1 MSRRL
6 LTIFSILIILIFPCY
21 ADGVLAGKVS
31 SNDGPLS
38 FVNIGMKGYNIGTY
52 SDEQGQFR
60 LEDIP
65 VGKHTIQ
72 FSFVGFKTQEK
83 SFEIKE
89 GLEHTLNII
98 LEKSFEQLEEIIISG
113 ARIEQKRSDAAVI
126 VGVIDKKSLE
136 RVQANSLSEG
146 LNFQSGLRMET
157 DCQTCGYSQLRMNG
171 LGGAYSMILID
182 SRPIFSSLMG
192 LYGLEMMPTNLV
204 ERIEVVRGGGSALY
218 GSSAIAGTVNII
230 TKEPTSDY
238 LNLNATGGIIDN
250 QSFESN
256 LNASIS
262 KVFDKAGM
270 TLQVSRNGREAY
282 DANSDGFSELPKL
295 QGLNFGLNTFYKAG
309 KYSTFGFNI
318 SNINEYRRGGNKIDE
333 PAHKSDQAEERT
345 HNILLGGLN
354 FKTAMPGINSSTSI
368 YLSGQKTT
376 RKHYTGIDQADAY
389 GNTLGQTI
397 MGGFQYNYLSKSHTI
412 TIGTEYLYDYVND
425 EIALYNYLIDQ
436 QTNQLGV
443 FAQDDWKISPKFTML
458 AGLRMDKH
466 SMMEKLVFNPRVS
479 LLYKPFDFTQLR
491 ASYSTGYRAPQAFD
505 TDLHI
510 AFAGGGVSIIQLDP
524 ELTEETSGS
533 YSFSLNYDR
542 PSEKYIYGFTIDAFH
557 TRLNDAFIL
566 EDYGVDNLGN
576 MILLKKNGG
585 GSIVQGLTLEGRVNY
600 NDYIEL
606 DLGMTFQHSNY
617 DEPVQWSSE
626 LEGTTEYMRTPNDY
640 GYYTLEIT
648 PADRFSISLSG
659 IYTGSMLIP
668 HFGGAPG
675 VTNDQVI
682 SSQTF
687 FEQGIKM
694 SYEIPITSIKQG
706 LKFFGGVKNIFNSY
720 QDDFDIGRYRDSN
733 FVYGPARPRSIFFG
747 MRIQTL

>member
-1 MSRRL
+1 M
-6 LTIFSILIILIFPCY
+6 
-21 ADGVLAGKVS
+21 
-31 SNDGPLS
+31 
-38 FVNIGMKGYNIGTY
+38 
-52 SDEQGQFR
+52 
-60 LEDIP
+60 
-65 VGKHTIQ
+65 
-72 FSFVGFKTQEK
+72 
-83 SFEIKE
+83 
-89 GLEHTLNII
+89 
-98 LEKSFEQLEEIIISG
+98 
-113 ARIEQKRSDAAVI
+113 
-126 VGVIDKKSLE
+126 
-136 RVQANSLSEG
+136 
-146 LNFQSGLRMET
+146 
-157 DCQTCGYSQLRMNG
+157 
-171 LGGAYSMILID
+171 
-182 SRPIFSSLMG
+182 
-192 LYGLEMMPTNLV
+192 
-204 ERIEVVRGGGSALY
+204 
-218 GSSAIAGTVNII
+218 
-230 TKEPTSDY
+230 
-238 LNLNATGGIIDN
+238 
-250 QSFESN
+250 
-256 LNASIS
+256 
-262 KVFDKAGM
+262 
-270 TLQVSRNGREAY
+270 
-282 DANSDGFSELPKL
+282 
-295 QGLNFGLNTFYKAG
+295 
-309 KYSTFGFNI
+309 
-318 SNINEYRRGGNKIDE
+318 
-333 PAHKSDQAEERT
+333 
-345 HNILLGGLN
+345 GGLN
-354 FKTAMPGINSSTSI
+354 FKTSMPGINSSASV
-368 YLSGQKTT
+368 YLSGQTTT

-397 MGGFQYNYLSKSHTI
+397 IGGFQYNYLSKSHTI
-412 TIGTEYLYDYVND
+412 TFGTEYLHDYVND

-443 FAQDDWKISPKFTML
+443 FAQDDWKISPKFTLL

-557 TRLNDAFIL
+557 TRLNDAFVL
-566 EDYGVDNLGN
+566 EDYGVDDLGN
-576 MILLKKNGG
+576 MILFKKNGG
-585 GSIVQGLTLEGRVNY
+585 GSIVQGLTLEGRINY
-600 NDYIEL
+600 NNYVEL
-606 DLGMTFQHSNY
+606 DLGMTFQNSNY

-668 HFGGAPG
+668 HYGGAPG
-675 VTNDQVI
+675 VTNDRVI
-682 SSQTF
+682 NSQTF

-706 LKFFGGVKNIFNSY
+706 VQFFGGVKNIFNSY

-747 MRIQTL
+747 LRIQTL